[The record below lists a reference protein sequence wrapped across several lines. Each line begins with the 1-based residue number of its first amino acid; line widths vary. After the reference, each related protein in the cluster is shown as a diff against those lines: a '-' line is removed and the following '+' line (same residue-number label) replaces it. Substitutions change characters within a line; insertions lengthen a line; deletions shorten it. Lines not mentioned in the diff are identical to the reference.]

1 MERLTFEGN
10 FCEIAKCLD
19 TPGGTWCEDGHCSQR
34 KVWERLKQY
43 EDTGLT
49 PEEIDSLPEAW
60 MEKVKELGSGQLV
73 RLPCKV
79 GDLLWTVKWTGNRR
93 TAVQVAVAQ
102 MWFTDDMRL
111 IVKAKNCKQGE
122 IGGSFFLTREDAE
135 EALRRKE
142 EERWT

>member
-1 MERLTFEGN
+1 MQHTLNEYHKEADPLLR
-10 FCEIAKCLD
+10 AK
-19 TPGGTWCEDGHCSQR
+19 
-34 KVWERLKQY
+34 VA
-43 EDTGLT
+43 GL
-49 PEEIDSLPEAW
+49 
-60 MEKVKELGSGQLV
+60 LV

-93 TAVQVAVAQ
+93 AAVQVAVTQ

-135 EALRRKE
+135 EALRKE
-142 EERWT
+142 KEQ